1 MTAAQ
6 TSTASTSGAEILH
19 FPQRENLLRTVMENA
34 AVGMILVG
42 ISGRV
47 TYANRAYAEM
57 FGCPPSE
64 CVGLEVTALVHP
76 DDRAPAIE
84 QFGRLIRG
92 EIDQYRVERRYV
104 RKDGGAFWGL
114 ASASLL
120 RHESTGAPFYTVVQ
134 ITDIDRQKRA
144 EAALAESESRWN
156 FALEGAGQ
164 GVWDHDLK
172 NKRAFFS
179 RTWKLMR
186 GFDPDAE
193 VDPSQKAWLARVHP
207 ADREHILE
215 EVRRQDSGEQRYNA
229 FEYRERH
236 QDGHWIWILSRGK
249 PVEWLPDGRPAR
261 VIGTDTDITGLKMVE
276 SALSEERERL
286 RVTLQSIADG
296 VISTDAEG
304 RITFIN
310 PVAEQ
315 MTGWSAS
322 EAVGLRIEDVF
333 TPSHED
339 GRTAANPVTECLSGR
354 VRRHVDEDAVLVTR
368 TGRRRDMRSS
378 VALLNAADRSVFGA
392 VLVFQD
398 VTRSRALQREL
409 AHSAMHDS
417 LTGLANR
424 SAFEEKLWEAT
435 AQARAEQREHA
446 LCFID
451 LDRFKAVNDGA
462 GHAAGDAMLCKV
474 AKAIMERGRRRDFAA
489 RVGGDEFALIL
500 TDCSIESARRIAE
513 DTVEAVT
520 RLRLT
525 RRGRTY
531 QVGVSVG
538 VTKITSTSPRATE
551 VMNEADA
558 ACYTAKAS
566 GGNRV
571 RTYDEVR
578 TAELEAAEPG

>member
-1 MTAAQ
+1 MTAPQ
-6 TSTASTSGAEILH
+6 TSTDSTAGAAILH
-19 FPQRENLLRTVMENA
+19 FPQREHLLHTVMENA

-42 ISGRV
+42 NSGRV

-64 CVGLEVTALVHP
+64 CVGLEVAALVHP
-76 DDRAPAIE
+76 DDRALTVE
-84 QFGRLIRG
+84 QFSRLIRG

-104 RKDGGAFWGL
+104 RKDGSTFWGL

-120 RHESTGAPFYTVVQ
+120 RHEHTGSPFYTVVQ

-179 RTWKLMR
+179 RTWKVMR

-207 ADREHILE
+207 DDRERILE

-249 PVEWLPDGRPAR
+249 PVEWLPDGSPAR
-261 VIGTDTDITGLKMVE
+261 IIGTDTDITGLKMVQG
-276 SALSEERERL
+276 ALSEERERL

-296 VISTDAEG
+296 VISTDADG

-310 PVAEQ
+310 PIAEQ

-322 EAVGLRIEDVF
+322 EAIGLRIEDVF
-333 TPSHED
+333 TLSHED
-339 GRTAANPVTECLSGR
+339 GRPAANPVSECLSGR
-354 VRRHVDEDAVLVTR
+354 ILRHVAEDAVLVTR
-368 TGRRRDMRSS
+368 TGRRRDLRSS
-378 VALLNAADRSVFGA
+378 VALLNAADRTVFGA

-417 LTGLANR
+417 LTGLGNR
-424 SAFEEKLWEAT
+424 SAFEEKLREVA
-435 AQARAEQREHA
+435 AQACAEQREHA

-451 LDRFKAVNDGA
+451 LDRFKGVNDGA
-462 GHAAGDAMLCKV
+462 GHAAGDAMLCRV
-474 AKAIMERGRRRDFAA
+474 ARAIKEQSRRRDFAA

-500 TDCSIESARRIAE
+500 TDCSLESARRIAE
-513 DTVEAVT
+513 GIVDAIT
-520 RLRLT
+520 RIRLT
-525 RRGRTY
+525 RRGQTY
-531 QVGVSVG
+531 QVGVSIG
-538 VTKITSTSPRATE
+538 VTKITDRSPRAAE

-558 ACYTAKAS
+558 ACYAAKAS

-571 RTYDEVR
+571 STYDEAR
-578 TAELEAAEPG
+578 SAELEAAEPG